1 MRIHHNVPIFSDL
14 LTRTEGLSFIN
25 RLPGLRCPVHVY
37 ASWWTNLLM
46 RADMTYCQVFEF
58 GRLFPKL
65 QLSQEGLLKVCV
77 FLQKVCM
84 LLGKLVFQPGDDL
97 ASRTPHFETIITFD
111 GQVVRT
117 DCASLQDTEG
127 TTNQ

>member
-84 LLGKLVFQPGDDL
+84 LLGKLVFQPGDGFGEQN
-97 ASRTPHFETIITFD
+97 S
-111 GQVVRT
+111 
-117 DCASLQDTEG
+117 SLR
-127 TTNQ
+127 NYHYL